1 MLYINL
7 PCICCW
13 RKKYFTKQTDW
24 WSSSFQLTFFSPMF
38 SGFFVVKS
46 SQKGALPGSET
57 QGPAF
62 GESAP
67 VTSNVEKGKFE
78 ICILLI
84 STTVGQLGVLWS
96 LELEAILTISKR
108 NNVNKNQNVFFRM
121 LFNLIYTHQ
130 NPWLH
135 VMPFP
140 PVVPGT
146 FLRVAWQKRFIGC
159 HRIFVSIVCSE
170 QKKHHSNRSNEGLLL
185 PKNC

>member
-1 MLYINL
+1 MFYINL
-7 PCICCW
+7 HCICCW
-13 RKKYFTKQTDW
+13 RRKYFTKQKDDD
-24 WSSSFQLTFFSPMF
+24 SSFQLTFFSPKF

-57 QGPAF
+57 SRSGFWRVSSCHQQC
-62 GESAP
+62 GEREVWNLYP
-67 VTSNVEKGKFE
+67 PYLDNCLF
-78 ICILLI
+78 
-84 STTVGQLGVLWS
+84 QLGVLWS
-96 LELEAILTISKR
+96 LELEAILTMKKKITQTKIKTYFSGC
-108 NNVNKNQNVFFRM
+108 FS
-121 LFNLIYTHQ
+121 IWSTHQ

-170 QKKHHSNRSNEGLLL
+170 KKKHHRNRSNSFSWTI
-185 PKNC
+185 